1 MPPNINKPLV
11 APVLWAARG
20 NYAPDLDIVAY
31 RPVYLVAAA
40 TTRATIYKVTP
51 AALVQENGV
60 VVTYMGY
67 AILHE
72 QSFSP
77 PAGQKKLAFS
87 QKFAQV
93 QHFCKKS

>member
-20 NYAPDLDIVAY
+20 NYAPELDIVAY

-51 AALVQENGV
+51 AALVQENGWFLIRKRHSV
-60 VVTYMGY
+60 NRST
-67 AILHE
+67 
-72 QSFSP
+72 
-77 PAGQKKLAFS
+77 LAMS
-87 QKFAQV
+87 A
-93 QHFCKKS
+93 